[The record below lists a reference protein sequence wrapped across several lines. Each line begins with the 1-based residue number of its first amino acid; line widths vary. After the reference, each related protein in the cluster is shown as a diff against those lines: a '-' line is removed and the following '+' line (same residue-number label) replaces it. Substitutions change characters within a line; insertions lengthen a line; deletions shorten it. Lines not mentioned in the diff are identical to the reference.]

1 MDWSGERHWVFN
13 LGPVMKPMHEVR
25 TGDLF
30 RAQRVWVAL
39 DLLLTSETVAEARDG
54 TKLRLEDAGL

>member
-1 MDWSGERHWVFN
+1 VDWSEERHWVFS

-25 TGDLF
+25 TGNLF

-39 DLLLTSETVAEARDG
+39 DLLLTAETIAEARDK
-54 TKLRLEDAGL
+54 TKLRLTEAGI